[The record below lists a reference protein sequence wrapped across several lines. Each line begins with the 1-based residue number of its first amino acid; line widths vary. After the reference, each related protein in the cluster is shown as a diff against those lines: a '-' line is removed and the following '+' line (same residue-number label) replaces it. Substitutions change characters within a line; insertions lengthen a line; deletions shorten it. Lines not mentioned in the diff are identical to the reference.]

1 MVRDEQ
7 TNFQTTRHKQM
18 LESLLTTMMHEH
30 WVVLQGGKGSGKSTL
45 AQGILAAWLHR
56 VITMCPVNSKG
67 YRWELVVIAD
77 TQEPGNL
84 TGRSFAQDSLWP
96 ELMRASEATQGSLPL
111 FVLEDGHRLTKSI
124 LATVKAFM
132 ALMPTAR
139 LLLTGNFTRSQQLR
153 LRRHHPVW
161 FDIAAASPKDVRQ
174 ITASHAG
181 IDLECGNPFPDTF
194 IRKILKR
201 SRGDLRLAA
210 RTGRF
215 FRDRYKECDAPHGF
229 IPQSLQNEALRRL
242 PLPRRRGLACL
253 ALIVTAAV
261 WGSAGVYFSEPLSR
275 WLPSPAALLPSPA
288 AVEEPALLVSEK
300 MSSNESFALL
310 YSVWGYEVSR
320 SEAWCDQ
327 AYRAGMVCLSGKESL
342 ASLMAQSLPWIAT
355 LNVDNAS
362 IPVVIIGEG
371 EGTLVALSAGK
382 TWILNKA
389 WFSKVW
395 TGSYTLMWKPSPD
408 GSASITKKSSID
420 DIAWLDTML
429 SRVLNVEAENTGEW
443 SPMLTEKIRQ
453 FQTQNK
459 IKADG
464 VMGKVTLIRLWQ
476 VLGESPK
483 LVHEGGKV

>member
-1 MVRDEQ
+1 M
-7 TNFQTTRHKQM
+7 
-18 LESLLTTMMHEH
+18 
-30 WVVLQGGKGSGKSTL
+30 
-45 AQGILAAWLHR
+45 
-56 VITMCPVNSKG
+56 
-67 YRWELVVIAD
+67 
-77 TQEPGNL
+77 
-84 TGRSFAQDSLWP
+84 
-96 ELMRASEATQGSLPL
+96 
-111 FVLEDGHRLTKSI
+111 
-124 LATVKAFM
+124 
-132 ALMPTAR
+132 
-139 LLLTGNFTRSQQLR
+139 
-153 LRRHHPVW
+153 
-161 FDIAAASPKDVRQ
+161 
-174 ITASHAG
+174 
-181 IDLECGNPFPDTF
+181 
-194 IRKILKR
+194 
-201 SRGDLRLAA
+201 
-210 RTGRF
+210 
-215 FRDRYKECDAPHGF
+215 
-229 IPQSLQNEALRRL
+229 
-242 PLPRRRGLACL
+242 
-253 ALIVTAAV
+253 
-261 WGSAGVYFSEPLSR
+261 
-275 WLPSPAALLPSPA
+275 
-288 AVEEPALLVSEK
+288 
-300 MSSNESFALL
+300 L

-327 AYRAGMVCLSGKESL
+327 AYRAGMTCLSGKESL

-371 EGTLVALSAGK
+371 EGTLAALSAGK

-408 GSASITKKSSID
+408 GNASITKKSSID